1 MNFTPLSQ
9 LDSSGLDALAALHHS
24 VMHTLLSELGLQV
37 VRRYYEICQRD
48 SSVVAISA
56 FSLPPRAGEGPG
68 RCPDGSSI
76 AYRVEGMGAV
86 LGWAVGS
93 PYPERIN
100 AQLRTPL
107 TWFAGQMLTLAVTRP
122 AALMQLAQSVLSAS
136 DANALRPGQIELT
149 YIGVA
154 PAARGRGL
162 GKGLL
167 MAFLEAS
174 RAAGYVSVA
183 LSVETDNPAAI
194 ALYTNGGFH
203 ITKTFHEGRFERHRM
218 ELVF

>member
-1 MNFTPLSQ
+1 MQLIPLPQ
-9 LDSSGLDALAALHHS
+9 LDSSTLYDLAALHHT
-24 VMHTLLSELGLQV
+24 VMHTLLSDLGLPV

-48 SSVVAISA
+48 TSVIGLCAVE
-56 FSLPPRAGEGPG
+56 AGQ
-68 RCPDGSSI
+68 CW
-76 AYRVEGMGAV
+76 
-86 LGWAVGS
+86 GWAMGS
-93 PYPERIN
+93 PHPERVN
-100 AQLRTPL
+100 AQLRAPL
-107 TWFAGQMLTLAVTRP
+107 GWFAGQMLTLAVTRP
-122 AALMQLAQSVLSAS
+122 VALVHLAQSVLSAS

-154 PAARGRGL
+154 ESARGRGL

-167 MAFLEAS
+167 TAFLEAS
-174 RAAGYVSVA
+174 QAAGYESVA

-218 ELVF
+218 EVKVQ

>member
-1 MNFTPLSQ
+1 MNFHPLTK
-9 LDSSGLDALAALHHS
+9 LDSTNLDKLSALHCA
-24 VMHTLLSELGLQV
+24 VMHTLLAELGLPV

-48 SSVVAISA
+48 ETVVGIYT
-56 FSLPPRAGEGPG
+56 G
-68 RCPDGSSI
+68 DGQI
-76 AYRVEGMGAV
+76 

-107 TWFAGQMLTLAVTRP
+107 IWFAGQMLTLAVTKP
-122 AALMQLAQSVLSAS
+122 AALIQLAGSVFSAS
-136 DANALRPGQIELT
+136 DANTLRPGQVELT

-162 GKGLL
+162 GKRLL
-167 MAFLEAS
+167 TAFLEAS
-174 RAAGYVSVA
+174 RAAGYISVA

-194 ALYTNGGFH
+194 VLYTNGGFR

>member
-1 MNFTPLSQ
+1 MLFTPIAQ
-9 LDSSGLDALAALHHS
+9 LDVSGLERLAALHQP
-24 VMHTLLSELGLQV
+24 VMHTLLSALGLPV

-48 SSVVAISA
+48 PSVVGLCAVSET
-56 FSLPPRAGEGPG
+56 GE
-68 RCPDGSSI
+68 
-76 AYRVEGMGAV
+76 M

-93 PYPERIN
+93 PHPDQVN

-107 TWFAGQMLTLAVTRP
+107 IWFAGQMLTLAVRRP
-122 AALMQLAQSVLSAS
+122 AALMQLAQSVLTAS

-154 PAARGRGL
+154 GAARGRGL

-167 MAFLEAS
+167 AAFLEAS

-183 LSVETDNPAAI
+183 LSVETDNPTAI
-194 ALYTNGGFH
+194 ALYTNGGFQ
-203 ITKTFHEGRFERHRM
+203 ITRTFHEGRFERHRM
-218 ELVF
+218 EMVF

>member
-1 MNFTPLSQ
+1 MNFIPLAQ
-9 LDSSGLDALAALHHS
+9 LDSSSLDALAALHHS
-24 VMHTLLSELGLQV
+24 VMHTLLSELGLPV
-37 VRRYYEICQRD
+37 VRRYYEICQMD
-48 SSVVAISA
+48 AEVVGIC
-56 FSLPPRAGEGPG
+56 AGDDE
-68 RCPDGSSI
+68 C
-76 AYRVEGMGAV
+76 

-100 AQLRTPL
+100 AQLRMPL
-107 TWFAGQMLTLAVTRP
+107 IWFAGQMLTLAVTRP
-122 AALMQLAQSVLSAS
+122 AILMHLAQSVLSAS

-149 YIGVA
+149 YIGVV
-154 PAARGRGL
+154 PTARGRGL

-167 MAFLEAS
+167 AAFLEAS
-174 RAAGYVSVA
+174 RAAGYISVA

-194 ALYTNGGFH
+194 TLYTNGGFH

>member
-1 MNFTPLSQ
+1 MNFHPLTE
-9 LDSSGLDALAALHHS
+9 LDTIGLDKLSALHHA
-24 VMHTLLSELGLQV
+24 VMHTLLAALGLPV
-37 VRRYYEICQRD
+37 VRRYYEICQHD
-48 SSVVAISA
+48 EAVVGIY
-56 FSLPPRAGEGPG
+56 AG
-68 RCPDGSSI
+68 DGEI
-76 AYRVEGMGAV
+76 

-93 PYPERIN
+93 PHPERIN
-100 AQLRTPL
+100 AQLRTSL
-107 TWFAGQMLTLAVTRP
+107 IWFAGQMLTLAVKHP
-122 AALMQLAQSVLSAS
+122 AALIQLAGSVLSAS
-136 DANALRPGQIELT
+136 DANMLRPGQVELT

-154 PAARGRGL
+154 PIARGRGL

-167 MAFLEAS
+167 TAFLEAS
-174 RAAGYVSVA
+174 RAAGYISVA

>member
-1 MNFTPLSQ
+1 MIETIKPITQ
-9 LDSSGLDALAALHHS
+9 LDSIGLDALAALHHA
-24 VMHTLLSELGLQV
+24 VMHTLLSTLGLPI

-48 SSVVAISA
+48 AAVLGIYA
-56 FSLPPRAGEGPG
+56 E
-68 RCPDGSSI
+68 DGD
-76 AYRVEGMGAV
+76 V

-107 TWFAGQMLTLAVTRP
+107 IWFAGQMLTLAVTRP
-122 AALMQLAQSVLSAS
+122 TALIQLAQSVLSAS
-136 DANALRPGQIELT
+136 DANALRPNQMELT

-154 PAARGRGL
+154 PTARGRGL
-162 GKGLL
+162 GKRLL
-167 MAFLEAS
+167 TAFLEAS
-174 RAAGYVSVA
+174 RAAGYASVA

-203 ITKTFHEGRFERHRM
+203 ITKTFQEGHFERHRM

>member
-1 MNFTPLSQ
+1 MQYISIPQ
-9 LDSSGLDALAALHHS
+9 LESSTLYDLATLHCT
-24 VMHTLLSELGLQV
+24 VMHTLLSELGLPV

-48 SSVVAISA
+48 ESVVGICAMD
-56 FSLPPRAGEGPG
+56 
-68 RCPDGSSI
+68 DGKC
-76 AYRVEGMGAV
+76 

-93 PYPERIN
+93 PAPEQVN

-107 TWFAGQMLTLAVTRP
+107 GWFAGQMLTLAVTRP

-154 PAARGRGL
+154 EFARGRGL

-167 MAFLEAS
+167 TGFLEAS
-174 RAAGYVSVA
+174 HAAGYASAA

-203 ITKTFHEGRFERHRM
+203 ITKTFREGRFERHRM
-218 ELVF
+218 EIVL

>member
-1 MNFTPLSQ
+1 MRSITE
-9 LDSSGLDALAALHHS
+9 LDSTGLDQLAALHHA
-24 VMHTLLSELGLQV
+24 VMHTLLSTLGLPI

-48 SSVVAISA
+48 AAVVGIC
-56 FSLPPRAGEGPG
+56 AGEG
-68 RCPDGSSI
+68 DL
-76 AYRVEGMGAV
+76 

-100 AQLRTPL
+100 AQLRSPL
-107 TWFAGQMLTLAVTRP
+107 TWFAGQMLKLAVTRP
-122 AALMQLAQSVLSAS
+122 AILMQLAQSVFAAS

-149 YIGVA
+149 YIGVS
-154 PAARGRGL
+154 PTARGRGL

-167 MAFLEAS
+167 SAFLEAS

-194 ALYTNGGFH
+194 ALYTNGRFH
-203 ITKTFHEGRFERHRM
+203 ITSSFHEGRFERHRM

>member
-1 MNFTPLSQ
+1 MPFTPLPQ
-9 LDSSGLDALAALHHS
+9 LNPSDLNYLAALHHS
-24 VMHTLLSELGLQV
+24 VMHTLLSELGLPV
-37 VRRYYEICQRD
+37 VRRYYEICQHD
-48 SSVVAISA
+48 AAVIGIC
-56 FSLPPRAGEGPG
+56 AGNGE
-68 RCPDGSSI
+68 CT
-76 AYRVEGMGAV
+76 
-86 LGWAVGS
+86 GWAVGS

-107 TWFAGQMLTLAVTRP
+107 GWFAGQMIKLAVTRP
-122 AALMQLAQSVLSAS
+122 TALMQLAQSVLSAS

-154 PAARGRGL
+154 PTARGRGL

-167 MAFLEAS
+167 AAFVEAS
-174 RAAGYVSVA
+174 RAAGYESVA

-194 ALYTNGGFH
+194 ALYTNGGFQ

-218 ELVF
+218 ELTF

>member
-1 MNFTPLSQ
+1 MIETLRPLTK
-9 LDSSGLDALAALHHS
+9 LDAAGLDRLAVLHYG
-24 VMHTLLSELGLQV
+24 VMHTLLSVLGLPV

-48 SSVVAISA
+48 EAVVGIC
-56 FSLPPRAGEGPG
+56 AGGG
-68 RCPDGSSI
+68 DI
-76 AYRVEGMGAV
+76 V
-86 LGWAVGS
+86 GWAVGS

-107 TWFAGQMLTLAVTRP
+107 NWFAGQMLALAVKKP
-122 AALMQLAQSVLSAS
+122 AALIQLAQSVLSAS

-154 PAARGRGL
+154 ESARGRGL
-162 GKGLL
+162 GKRLL
-167 MAFLEAS
+167 TAFLEAS